1 MAPRTIYVFGNGRLS
16 FDDFLRLYVPPLEAA
31 LAHHDSAWVVC
42 DFRGVDTLVMEYLKA
57 RTAAVTVFH
66 VGDRPRYLP
75 DRHGALAQRW
85 VIRGGFAD
93 NSARNE
99 AALAACT
106 HYLAIDRFS
115 LPTKPTSTA
124 ALIERCRAAGRIAL
138 VADVNRAVQL
148 GYARALDRSRR
159 VCHATAKAFARILI
173 ELFPPWF
180 AFAPEQIRGPDLE
193 PGAAPGRL
201 GAHARSA
208 RAGRAGHDLGLAAD
222 VLRRAYRPRRPRG
235 VGAHGHALHTRR
247 RAARTGADRDRPGA
261 ARALSTEIANESVAG
276 GAGPGRSRLPARPQS
291 VSAAAAGRPQG
302 SWRRSIT
309 RAFGSGAGAGGRGR
323 RMNASPVTAIP
334 SHSAPT
340 PRVTL
345 AGSTRPVTIAA
356 RPTAPRTPNAI
367 ARAGVTTRARA

>member
-93 NSARNE
+93 DRARDE

-138 VADVNRAVQL
+138 VADVDRAVQL
-148 GYARALDRSRR
+148 GYARALIDRAE
-159 VCHATAKAFARILI
+159 CHATAKAFARILI

-180 AFAPEQIRGPDLE
+180 TFAPEQFAVLTWSLGLHLVVSGPTRDRRAQVALVTTSDSRQMCC
-193 PGAAPGRL
+193 AVHTSHDAPGEIARIDMHYTPDDAQRERARTAIAL
-201 GAHARSA
+201 ALHALYPDAPIDPSLAA
-208 RAGRAGHDLGLAAD
+208 RVPAGR
-222 VLRRAYRPRRPRG
+222 VFPP
-235 VGAHGHALHTRR
+235 
-247 RAARTGADRDRPGA
+247 DRDP
-261 ARALSTEIANESVAG
+261 
-276 GAGPGRSRLPARPQS
+276 
-291 VSAAAAGRPQG
+291 
-302 SWRRSIT
+302 
-309 RAFGSGAGAGGRGR
+309 
-323 RMNASPVTAIP
+323 
-334 SHSAPT
+334 
-340 PRVTL
+340 
-345 AGSTRPVTIAA
+345 
-356 RPTAPRTPNAI
+356 
-367 ARAGVTTRARA
+367 